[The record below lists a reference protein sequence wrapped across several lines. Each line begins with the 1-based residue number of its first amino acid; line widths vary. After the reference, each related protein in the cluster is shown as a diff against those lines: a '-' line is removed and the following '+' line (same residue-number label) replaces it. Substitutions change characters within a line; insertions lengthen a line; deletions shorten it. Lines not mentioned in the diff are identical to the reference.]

1 MEKGKKDVQ
10 TVKNPDER
18 LKPSTI
24 EKIINTRKDQIRE
37 GNIIQ
42 K

>member
-10 TVKNPDER
+10 TAVKADER
-18 LKPSTI
+18 LKPK
-24 EKIINTRKDQIRE
+24 EVDRIITTRKEQVRE
-37 GNIIQ
+37 GKIVQ